1 MLVFQPISCLLD
13 KKMSSFRNKKNH
25 LIFIWQNKLCL
36 PVKFYIDLF
45 YIRRRHMADTF
56 PA

>member
-1 MLVFQPISCLLD
+1 MLAFQPISCLLD
-13 KKMSSFRNKKNH
+13 KKMSSFSKKNH
-25 LIFIWQNKLCL
+25 LILIYENKLCL